1 MLPTPDDHHP
11 IEPAIVARRLG
22 KYDEGTRSSNAALA
36 HQIKLASANEAEAR
50 MLQNQVGDDV
60 VILYQ
65 GRAYVPYS
73 GDRFGYDMMTSYDL
87 DAAIMGIKLDLDLDL
102 DRPAPQ
108 PPETSV
114 DEC

>member
-1 MLPTPDDHHP
+1 
-11 IEPAIVARRLG
+11 
-22 KYDEGTRSSNAALA
+22 
-36 HQIKLASANEAEAR
+36 
-50 MLQNQVGDDV
+50 
-60 VILYQ
+60 
-65 GRAYVPYS
+65 
-73 GDRFGYDMMTSYDL
+73 MTSYDL